1 MIHEN
6 IENMAENIA
15 RTVQI
20 GARVRPE
27 IADWLRS
34 SQNTSD
40 FLNEILEKTFAGN
53 TPKHENTV
61 FIHLTPEQLRELD
74 TLLEENTELKTH
86 ENIIQS
92 ALAHYVFN
100 GLTFGLYE
108 NDERLLT
115 PEREVE
121 IRAQFQTLLDENIN
135 PLKDEIIQL
144 KHENKR
150 LLDENNV
157 FRNHENI
164 ENNPV
169 FIKLKSE
176 NIALQDENKRLM
188 DENNVFKNH
197 ENISTEFE
205 NIENNSVFIQL
216 QSENI
221 ALQNENKR
229 LIEENNV
236 FKNYE
241 NICTESENI
250 ENIALQDENKR
261 LLDENNVFKNHE
273 NITTEPENIENSPVF
288 IRLQNENKALQL
300 ENIRL
305 RDENN
310 ENTMLDKFK
319 TFKLANDAGLNNLIA
334 EAVRFSEQKAFVRI
348 GAGVWKKHYT
358 KGFEEISQP

>member
-1 MIHEN
+1 
-6 IENMAENIA
+6 MAENIA

-20 GARVRPE
+20 GARVRLE

-74 TLLEENTELKTH
+74 ALLEENPELKTH

-100 GLTFGLYE
+100 GLTFGLNE

-164 ENNPV
+164 STEPENIENNPV
-169 FIKLKSE
+169 FI
-176 NIALQDENKRLM
+176 
-188 DENNVFKNH
+188 
-197 ENISTEFE
+197 
-205 NIENNSVFIQL
+205 QL
-216 QSENI
+216 QS
-221 ALQNENKR
+221 
-229 LIEENNV
+229 
-236 FKNYE
+236 
-241 NICTESENI
+241 

-273 NITTEPENIENSPVF
+273 NISIEPENIENNPVFRKLQSENKRLLDENNVFRNHENTSTESENIENNPVF
-288 IRLQNENKALQL
+288 IQLQNENKALQV

-319 TFKLANDAGLNNLIA
+319 TFKLANDAGLNNLIS

>member
-1 MIHEN
+1 
-6 IENMAENIA
+6 MAENIA

-74 TLLEENTELKTH
+74 ALLEENPELKTH

-100 GLTFGLYE
+100 GLTFGLNE

-169 FIKLKSE
+169 FIKLKS
-176 NIALQDENKRLM
+176 
-188 DENNVFKNH
+188 
-197 ENISTEFE
+197 
-205 NIENNSVFIQL
+205 
-216 QSENI
+216 
-221 ALQNENKR
+221 
-229 LIEENNV
+229 
-236 FKNYE
+236 
-241 NICTESENI
+241 

-319 TFKLANDAGLNNLIA
+319 TFKLANDAGLNNLIS
-334 EAVRFSEQKAFVRI
+334 EAVRFSEKKAFVRI

>member
-1 MIHEN
+1 
-6 IENMAENIA
+6 MAENIA

-53 TPKHENTV
+53 IPKHENTV

-74 TLLEENTELKTH
+74 TLLEENPELKTY
-86 ENIIQS
+86 ENILQS

-100 GLTFGLYE
+100 GLTFGLNE
-108 NDERLLT
+108 NDDRILT

-144 KHENKR
+144 KLENKR
-150 LLDENNV
+150 LQDENNV

-164 ENNPV
+164 SAEPENIENNPV
-169 FIKLKSE
+169 FIQLKSE
-176 NIALQDENKRLM
+176 NIALQNENKRLM

-197 ENISTEFE
+197 ENITTEFE

-221 ALQNENKR
+221 ALQ
-229 LIEENNV
+229 
-236 FKNYE
+236 
-241 NICTESENI
+241 
-250 ENIALQDENKR
+250 DENKR
-261 LLDENNVFKNHE
+261 LLDENNVFKNPE
-273 NITTEPENIENSPVF
+273 NITTEPENIENNPVF

-319 TFKLANDAGLNNLIA
+319 AFKLANDAGLNNLIA

>member
-1 MIHEN
+1 
-6 IENMAENIA
+6 MAENIA

-27 IADWLRS
+27 IAEWLKS
-34 SQNTSD
+34 SQNVSD
-40 FLNEILEKTFAGN
+40 FLNEILENTFAGN
-53 TPKHENTV
+53 TPKRENGV
-61 FIHLTPEQLRELD
+61 FIQLTPQQFQELD
-74 TLLEENTELKTH
+74 TLLQENPELVSY
-86 ENIIQS
+86 ENILLA
-92 ALAHYVFN
+92 ALSNYVFN
-100 GLTFGLYE
+100 GLTFGLNE

-115 PEREVE
+115 PEREAE

-135 PLKDEIIQL
+135 PLKDEISLLKHENKRLQDENNVFKNYENINPETENIENNPVFMQL
-144 KHENKR
+144 QNENTALQHENKR

-157 FRNHENI
+157 FKNHENISHQPENI

-169 FIKLKSE
+169 F
-176 NIALQDENKRLM
+176 M
-188 DENNVFKNH
+188 
-197 ENISTEFE
+197 
-205 NIENNSVFIQL
+205 QL
-216 QSENI
+216 QN
-221 ALQNENKR
+221 
-229 LIEENNV
+229 
-236 FKNYE
+236 
-241 NICTESENI
+241 

-273 NITTEPENIENSPVF
+273 NITTESENIENNPVF
-288 IRLQNENKALQL
+288 IRLQNENKALQV

-319 TFKLANDAGLNNLIA
+319 AFKLANDAGLNNLIA
-334 EAVRFSEQKAFVRI
+334 EAVRFSEKKAFVRI

>member
-1 MIHEN
+1 
-6 IENMAENIA
+6 MAENIA

-34 SQNTSD
+34 SQNVSD
-40 FLNEILEKTFAGN
+40 FLNEILENTFAGN

-74 TLLEENTELKTH
+74 TLLEENPELKTH
-86 ENIIQS
+86 ENILQS

-100 GLTFGLYE
+100 GLTFGLNE

-144 KHENKR
+144 KLENKR
-150 LLDENNV
+150 LLDENNAVFIQLQSENIALQDENKHLLNENNV

-164 ENNPV
+164 STEPENIENNPV
-169 FIKLKSE
+169 FIQLQSENIALHDENKRLLNENNVFRNHENISTESENIENNPVFIQLQSE
-176 NIALQDENKRLM
+176 NIALQDENKRLLN
-188 DENNVFKNH
+188 ENNVFKNH
-197 ENISTEFE
+197 ENVS
-205 NIENNSVFIQL
+205 S
-216 QSENI
+216 
-221 ALQNENKR
+221 
-229 LIEENNV
+229 
-236 FKNYE
+236 
-241 NICTESENI
+241 ESENI
-250 ENIALQDENKR
+250 ENN
-261 LLDENNVFKNHE
+261 
-273 NITTEPENIENSPVF
+273 PVF
-288 IRLQNENKALQL
+288 IQLQNENKALQL

-319 TFKLANDAGLNNLIA
+319 TFKLANDAGLNNLIS

-348 GAGVWKKHYT
+348 GAGVWKKYYT
-358 KGFEEISQP
+358 KGFEEITQP